1 MNDNNAGNNNDNNIP
16 VSLQFKF
23 QFRCSLQH
31 LSFGGSCITNTD
43 LGNMLSKML
52 SKFPNLNTLVVV

>member
-1 MNDNNAGNNNDNNIP
+1 MNDNNSGNNNDNNVP
-16 VSLQFKF
+16 VSLQFKP

-31 LSFGGSCITNTD
+31 LTSGGSCITNKD

-52 SKFPNLNTLVVV
+52 PKFPNLNTLVVV